1 MSNINYFLFF
11 FSSEHLSIFEI
22 YPQSEIPV
30 LTQIAHLHWNP
41 SEEVP
46 ADLLPETV
54 ICRVQHDDRIVF
66 RVVDYR
72 TNYSTFFSVDVDAKR
87 SDRVK
92 VNFILSK
99 RRS

>member
-1 MSNINYFLFF
+1 M
-11 FSSEHLSIFEI
+11 
-22 YPQSEIPV
+22 
-30 LTQIAHLHWNP
+30 LTQIAHLDWNP

-72 TNYSTFFSVDVDAKR
+72 TNYSTCFSVDVDAKR